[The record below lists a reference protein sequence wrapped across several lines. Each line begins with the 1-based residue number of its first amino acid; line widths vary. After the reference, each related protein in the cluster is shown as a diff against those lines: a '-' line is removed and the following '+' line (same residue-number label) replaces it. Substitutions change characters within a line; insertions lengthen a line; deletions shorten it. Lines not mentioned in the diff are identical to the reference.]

1 MPQENLLE
9 ELLAFYEQHGH
20 HHVPNIAKTR
30 ALYAW
35 TEQVRE
41 EARLGELPARLKQ
54 KLEALDFPFDE
65 AALTWERSFASVAAM
80 VMRQKRLPPATT
92 PVGAWI
98 RGQLALADLG
108 ALERART
115 ARLRQLTAACRDSS
129 SCG

>member
-1 MPQENLLE
+1 MPSENLFE

-20 HHVPNIAKTR
+20 HHVPNIARTR
-30 ALYAW
+30 ALYTWA
-35 TEQVRE
+35 EQVRE
-41 EARLGELPARLKQ
+41 EARLDELPARLKQ
-54 KLEALDFPFDE
+54 KLEALDFPFDD

-80 VMRQKRLPPATT
+80 VRRQKRLPPAST

-115 ARLRQLTAACRDSS
+115 ARLRELTKGCRE
-129 SCG
+129 GP

>member
-1 MPQENLLE
+1 VPHEKLFE

-30 ALYAW
+30 GLYAW

-65 AALTWERSFASVAAM
+65 TALTWERSFASVAAT
-80 VMRQKRLPPATT
+80 VKRRKRLPPAST

-108 ALERART
+108 ALERGRT
-115 ARLRQLTAACRDSS
+115 ARLRELTRECRETTE
-129 SCG
+129 